1 MVLIA
6 CAQMC
11 STDNVA
17 HNLAMSVQIARDA
30 AAAGAKALFLPEA
43 SDYIAND
50 AHLGYLL
57 AQPLATHTYTLG
69 LQAVAKEL
77 GIYINAGIH
86 ERPSPDEAASEE
98 PGSERV
104 FNTHVSIGPD
114 GKVKAF
120 YRKLHLFDVQL
131 KDDSAEAIPGEK
143 LPRTGEH
150 KKIIPGSVIPEPV
163 DMGAIGRVGLEICY
177 DIRFPEL
184 HIILRRKGADII
196 TLPSAFT
203 VPTGRAHWYTLVRS
217 VAINY
222 QVYVIA
228 ATQAGAHSTQRSSWG
243 EALVFDPWGV
253 ELGRLPS
260 IDETENPTQPMP
272 PRFILADVDLARVE
286 SVREQIPLEIQKR
299 EDIYGV
305 VGANTFVG
313 SSSVAETQPLGV
325 LEHVW
330 QGLKRLFGY
339 GYGSVRLP
347 CETSTE
353 TVAAAGVGA
362 SKGIPL
368 ARTRGCT
375 PTDHKY
381 VKSQSRV
388 FRCTG
393 ARDEELKIP
402 ARAAPRVR
410 SLLPVHKSHPHLNV
424 RALARVPMKRL

>member
-17 HNLAMSVQIARDA
+17 HNLATSVKLARDA

-50 AHLGYLL
+50 PHLGYLL
-57 AQPLATHTYTLG
+57 AEPLASHTYTLG
-69 LQAVAKEL
+69 LQAIAKEL
-77 GIYINAGIH
+77 GIYISAGIH

-104 FNTHVSIGPD
+104 FNTHVAIAPD

-131 KDDSAEAIPGEK
+131 KDEAHAIPGEK
-143 LPRTGEH
+143 PPLSGEH
-150 KKIIPGSVIPEPV
+150 KRIIPGSIIPKPV
-163 DMGAIGRVGLEICY
+163 DMGDIGRVGLEICY

-184 HIILRRKGADII
+184 HIILRRMGADII

-203 VPTGRAHWYTLVRS
+203 LPTGRAHWYTLVRS

-228 ATQAGAHSTQRSSWG
+228 AAQAGAHSPQRSSWG

-253 ELGRLPS
+253 QLGRLPS
-260 IDETENPTQPMP
+260 IDESDDPTQPMAP
-272 PRFILADVDLARVE
+272 QFILADVDLGRVE

-299 EDIYGV
+299 EDVYGV
-305 VGANTFVG
+305 VGANTFLR
-313 SSSVAETQPLGV
+313 SSIAEPQHLGL

-330 QGLKRLFGY
+330 QGVKSLL

-347 CETSTE
+347 TSTSAE
-353 TVAAAGVGA
+353 TVVAGGA
-362 SKGIPL
+362 G
-368 ARTRGCT
+368 
-375 PTDHKY
+375 
-381 VKSQSRV
+381 
-388 FRCTG
+388 
-393 ARDEELKIP
+393 
-402 ARAAPRVR
+402 
-410 SLLPVHKSHPHLNV
+410 
-424 RALARVPMKRL
+424 KRY

>member
-1 MVLIA
+1 MGDV
-6 CAQMC
+6 
-11 STDNVA
+11 VGGA
-17 HNLAMSVQIARDA
+17 HLRATSVQLARDA

-50 AHLGYLL
+50 PHLGYLL
-57 AQPLATHTYTLG
+57 AEPLATHTYTLG
-69 LQAVAKEL
+69 LQGIAKEL

-86 ERPSPDEAASEE
+86 ERPSPSEAASEE

-131 KDDSAEAIPGEK
+131 KDEAHAIPGEK

-163 DMGAIGRVGLEICY
+163 DMGDIGRVGLEICY

-184 HIILRRKGADII
+184 HIILRRKGADVI

-203 VPTGRAHWYTLVRS
+203 VPTGRAHWHTLVRS

-228 ATQAGAHSTQRSSWG
+228 AAQAGAHSPQRSSWG

-260 IDETENPTQPMP
+260 IDEAEDPTQPMP
-272 PRFILADVDLARVE
+272 PQFILADVDLARVE

-313 SSSVAETQPLGV
+313 SSTAEPQHSGV
-325 LEHVW
+325 LELVW
-330 QGLKRLFGY
+330 RSVQGLFGY
-339 GYGSVRLP
+339 GFVRLP
-347 CETSTE
+347 TSTSTE
-353 TVAAAGVGA
+353 TIVTAGAG
-362 SKGIPL
+362 KG
-368 ARTRGCT
+368 
-375 PTDHKY
+375 Y
-381 VKSQSRV
+381 
-388 FRCTG
+388 
-393 ARDEELKIP
+393 
-402 ARAAPRVR
+402 
-410 SLLPVHKSHPHLNV
+410 
-424 RALARVPMKRL
+424 

>member
-17 HNLAMSVQIARDA
+17 HNLAISVQLARDA
-30 AAAGAKALFLPEA
+30 AAAGARALFLPEA

-50 AHLGYLL
+50 QHLGYLL
-57 AQPLATHTYTLG
+57 AEPLTTHTYTLG

-104 FNTHVSIGPD
+104 FNTLVSIGPD
-114 GKVKAF
+114 GTVQAF
-120 YRKLHLFDVQL
+120 YRKLHLFDVRL
-131 KDDSAEAIPGEK
+131 KDEAQAIAQAIPGEK

-150 KKIIPGSVIPEPV
+150 KKIIPGSAIPELV
-163 DMGAIGRVGLEICY
+163 DMGDIGRVGLEICY

-260 IDETENPTQPMP
+260 IDESADPTQPMP
-272 PRFILADVDLARVE
+272 PQFILADVDLARVE

-305 VGANTFVG
+305 VGADTFAG
-313 SSSVAETQPLGV
+313 PSIAEPQPLGV
-325 LEHVW
+325 LGRVW
-330 QGLKRLFGY
+330 WGIKSLF

-347 CETSTE
+347 SSTSAE
-353 TVAAAGVGA
+353 TVVAAGAPG
-362 SKGIPL
+362 KG
-368 ARTRGCT
+368 
-375 PTDHKY
+375 Y
-381 VKSQSRV
+381 
-388 FRCTG
+388 
-393 ARDEELKIP
+393 
-402 ARAAPRVR
+402 
-410 SLLPVHKSHPHLNV
+410 
-424 RALARVPMKRL
+424 

>member
-1 MVLIA
+1 MVLVA

-11 STDNVA
+11 STDSVA
-17 HNLAMSVQIARDA
+17 DNLAMSVKLARDA

-57 AQPLATHTYTLG
+57 AEPLATHTYTLG

-77 GIYINAGIH
+77 GIFISVGIH
-86 ERPSPDEAASEE
+86 ERPNPNEPSDEE

-104 FNTHVSIGPD
+104 FNTHVAIGPD
-114 GKVKAF
+114 GTIRSV
-120 YRKLHLFDVQL
+120 YRKLHLFDIQL
-131 KDDSAEAIPGEK
+131 KDPSVQTIPGEK

-150 KKIIPGSVIPEPV
+150 QKIIPGSVIATPV

-184 HIILRRKGADII
+184 HIILRRKGADVI
-196 TLPSAFT
+196 TIPSAFT
-203 VPTGRAHWYTLVRS
+203 VPTGRAHWHTLLRA

-228 ATQAGAHSTQRSSWG
+228 AAQAGAHSPQRSSWG
-243 EALVFDPWGV
+243 EALVFDPWGA

-260 IDETENPTQPMP
+260 IDEAADPTRPMP
-272 PRFILADVDLARVE
+272 PQLILADVDLARVE
-286 SVREQIPLEIQKR
+286 SVREQIPLAIQKR

-313 SSSVAETQPLGV
+313 ASTVQDPLPGV
-325 LEHVW
+325 LERVW
-330 QGLKRLFGY
+330 RGVKSFL

-347 CETSTE
+347 ASPSTE
-353 TVAAAGVGA
+353 SIVAAEDG
-362 SKGIPL
+362 
-368 ARTRGCT
+368 
-375 PTDHKY
+375 
-381 VKSQSRV
+381 
-388 FRCTG
+388 
-393 ARDEELKIP
+393 
-402 ARAAPRVR
+402 
-410 SLLPVHKSHPHLNV
+410 
-424 RALARVPMKRL
+424 KRY

>member
-1 MVLIA
+1 MRT
-6 CAQMC
+6 
-11 STDNVA
+11 S
-17 HNLAMSVQIARDA
+17 
-30 AAAGAKALFLPEA
+30 
-43 SDYIAND
+43 
-50 AHLGYLL
+50 GYLL

-86 ERPSPDEAASEE
+86 ERPSPRRSRLRGARRQSQGFLSQAASVRCPAEGR
-98 PGSERV
+98 P
-104 FNTHVSIGPD
+104 P
-114 GKVKAF
+114 
-120 YRKLHLFDVQL
+120 
-131 KDDSAEAIPGEK
+131 AEAIPGEK

-177 DIRFPEL
+177 DIRFPA
-184 HIILRRKGADII
+184 RCTSYCAAKAP
-196 TLPSAFT
+196 TLSLYPSAFT

-260 IDETENPTQPMP
+260 IDEAEDPTQPMP

-305 VGANTFVG
+305 VGANTFVS
-313 SSSVAETQPLGV
+313 SSSVADAQPLSV
-325 LEHVW
+325 LEHVR

-339 GYGSVRLP
+339 GSGGGS
-347 CETSTE
+347 EQ
-353 TVAAAGVGA
+353 
-362 SKGIPL
+362 GIPL

-393 ARDEELKIP
+393 VRDEELKNP
-402 ARAAPRVR
+402 ARGAPKIR
-410 SLLPVHKSHPHLNV
+410 SLLPIHKSHPRLNV
-424 RALARVPMKRL
+424 RALARVPMRRL

>member
-17 HNLAMSVQIARDA
+17 HNLATSVKLARDA
-30 AAAGAKALFLPEA
+30 AVAGATALFLLEA

-50 AHLGYLL
+50 PHLGYLL
-57 AQPLATHTYTLG
+57 AEPLATHAYTRG

-77 GIYINAGIH
+77 GIYISAGIH
-86 ERPSPDEAASEE
+86 ERPRPDEAASEE

-114 GKVKAF
+114 GQVKAF
-120 YRKLHLFDVQL
+120 YRKLHLFDIQL
-131 KDDSAEAIPGEK
+131 KEEAQAIPGEK

-163 DMGAIGRVGLEICY
+163 DMGDIGRVGLEICY

-184 HIILRRKGADII
+184 HIILRRKGADVI

-203 VPTGRAHWYTLVRS
+203 VPTGRAHWYTLVRA

-228 ATQAGAHSTQRSSWG
+228 ATQAGAHSPQRSSWG

-260 IDETENPTQPMP
+260 IDDADDPTRIP
-272 PRFILADVDLARVE
+272 PQFILADVDLARVR

-305 VGANTFVG
+305 VGADTFVG
-313 SSSVAETQPLGV
+313 SSA
-325 LEHVW
+325 
-330 QGLKRLFGY
+330 
-339 GYGSVRLP
+339 
-347 CETSTE
+347 
-353 TVAAAGVGA
+353 VGQ
-362 SKGIPL
+362 L
-368 ARTRGCT
+368 
-375 PTDHKY
+375 
-381 VKSQSRV
+381 
-388 FRCTG
+388 
-393 ARDEELKIP
+393 
-402 ARAAPRVR
+402 
-410 SLLPVHKSHPHLNV
+410 
-424 RALARVPMKRL
+424 